1 MRLKFQ
7 QIKSSLAIAAIAV
20 GLFVSCDSD
29 DPNPDPDPDPIETKD
44 FQLAFASGSGSI
56 SGSYMQGVS
65 DVTKGVISFE
75 SAGAL
80 ISTGRTSRIF
90 PSADGKYI
98 YSLTYQQGTI
108 DKWEYKGG
116 SQYEKV
122 EEIDASVPLG
132 SKGVRFYK
140 LNEELGSVH
149 YITAQPQ
156 YAEDGTTYIGHKMTI
171 TIGILNFGTMKFQ
184 PGYKSDIDLQLPGT
198 LGAEGYYI
206 SRIDCPVIS
215 NGKLYYGA
223 AVSKFNAS
231 TAVAEETDK
240 AMTFVIDYPS
250 LTNPTVIETSLATG
264 STNGY
269 RTPTQQVNENGEI
282 YQMISNGGNTGG
294 ASGGNDEQT
303 VSIVKI
309 VNGQYDPNYKYSLDG
324 LLGNPAA
331 SHGFFY
337 AGNGIAY
344 IPYEKKHL
352 PQIQIGVNPSGQ
364 PSYSAPWGVARMD
377 LINNTVVDLE
387 VPDGL
392 WLTQWQ
398 TSVVRDGKFYI
409 ALSPVGQAGHIYI
422 FDVNSTSPKG
432 TLGAET
438 VAGADQYFIGIY

>member
-1 MRLKFQ
+1 MKMKFLKF
-7 QIKSSLAIAAIAV
+7 KSIFVMSVISLAI
-20 GLFVSCDSD
+20 LVSCSDNDD
-29 DPNPDPDPDPIETKD
+29 DPTPTPPADTAD

-56 SGSYMQGVS
+56 SGTYMQGLADVS
-65 DVTKGVISFE
+65 TGTISFQN
-75 SAGAL
+75 AGAL
-80 ISTGRTSRIF
+80 LSTGRTSRIF
-90 PSADGKYI
+90 PSADGKYV

-116 SQYEKV
+116 SSYTKV
-122 EEIDASVPLG
+122 TTIDASVPLG
-132 SKGVRFYK
+132 TVGVRFYK

-149 YITAQPQ
+149 YITAKAQ
-156 YAEDGTTYIGHKMTI
+156 YAADETTYIGHKMTI
-171 TIGILNFGTMKFQ
+171 TIGILNFETMKLNS
-184 PGYKSDIDLQLPGT
+184 GYRSDIDLQLPGT

-206 SRIDCPVIS
+206 SRIDCPVLS

-231 TAVAEETDK
+231 TGKAEETDR

-269 RTPTQQVNENGEI
+269 RTPTQHVNEAGEI
-282 YQMISNGGNTGG
+282 YQLISNGGNTGG
-294 ASGGNDEQT
+294 TSGSTENSK

-309 VNGQYDPNYKYSLDG
+309 VNGQYSSTYKYSLDG

-331 SHGFFY
+331 SQGFFY
-337 AGNGIAY
+337 VGNGIAY

-352 PQIQIGVNPSGQ
+352 PQIQIGVNPSGE
-364 PSYSAPWGVARMD
+364 PSYSAPWGLARMD
-377 LINNTVVDLE
+377 LINNTVVDLN

-398 TSVVRDGKFYI
+398 TSVVKDGKFYI
-409 ALSPVGQAGHIYI
+409 ALSPVGAAGHIYI
-422 FDVNSTSPKG
+422 FDVNSTSPNG
-432 TLGAET
+432 TLGAAT

>member
-1 MRLKFQ
+1 MKAIFFKHKVLFAMSA
-7 QIKSSLAIAAIAV
+7 IAMLSLA
-20 GLFVSCDSD
+20 SCSD
-29 DPNPDPDPDPIETKD
+29 DNGVTPPPPAGDAND

-56 SGSYMQGVS
+56 SGTYMQGLA
-65 DVTKGVISFE
+65 DVNSGTISFE
-75 SAGAL
+75 NAGAL

-90 PSADGKYI
+90 PSEDGKYI

-116 SQYEKV
+116 SNYTKV
-122 EEIDASVPLG
+122 TTIDASIPLG
-132 SKGVRFYK
+132 STGVRFYK

-149 YITAQPQ
+149 YIRSTAQ
-156 YAEDGTTYIGHKMTI
+156 YASDGVTYTGHQMTV
-171 TIGILNFGTMKFQ
+171 TIGILDFETMRLK
-184 PGYKSDIDLQLPGT
+184 PGYRSDIDLQLPNN
-198 LGAEGYYI
+198 LGSAGYYI
-206 SRIDCPVIS
+206 SRIDCPVLS

-231 TAVAEETDK
+231 TAVVEETDR
-240 AMTFVIDYPS
+240 AMTFVIDYPG
-250 LTNPTVIETSLATG
+250 LTNPTVIETTLATG

-269 RTPTQQVNENGEI
+269 RTPTQQVNEAGEI
-282 YQMISNGGNTGG
+282 YQMICNAGNTGG
-294 ASGGNDEQT
+294 TSASEANDAK

-309 VNGQYDPNYKYSLDG
+309 VNGQYDPTYKYSLDG

-331 SHGFFY
+331 SQGFFY
-337 AGNGIAY
+337 VGNGIAY

-352 PQIQIGVNPSGQ
+352 PQIEIGVNPQGQ
-364 PSYSAPWGVARMD
+364 PSYSAAWGLARMD
-377 LINNTVVDLE
+377 LINNTVVDLN

-409 ALSPVGQAGHIYI
+409 ALSPVGAAGHIYI
-422 FDVNSTSPKG
+422 FDINSTSPNA
-432 TLGAET
+432 TLGAAT